1 MDKSFYDIA
10 KLLNKFKN
18 MIATRDEYEDS
29 LEELDEIIEDSME
42 PLLVMVMGEFSTG
55 KSTFINALVG
65 KKIAAVNA
73 TPTTAIITKLCY
85 GESDK
90 VIVHYKDG
98 SLKENSVVDFDN
110 VTSENQFP
118 YQRHDEISFVER
130 RMPVDMLKS
139 MSIIDSPGLNSLNQG
154 HTIATRNFVDKAD
167 VVLWMFDANKPISQT
182 EMTAMNRLRLRL
194 KPIAIIN
201 KMDALNDDEDDVTE
215 FLDGI
220 QQKLKDKVQ
229 RVIGISAKLAFI
241 GQESGDERQLIA
253 SNIQEFYTALHEL
266 VLPNIKTYKM
276 NTLMDDML
284 NYVFT
289 IREKIKTGEI
299 IVAGMQDEDYASY
312 MEERQKQV
320 ALLDGLEEM
329 LIPFHQYATTASNKN
344 ASACAFSAALYYY
357 GFLVEKNE
365 DLAKR
370 LAEEAA
376 LRNDDLAQMLLATIY
391 VDEAAFDRAVYWV
404 HRLADKE
411 LPEWQYVWGKL
422 YQAGLGIEEN
432 AEEAVRLFEKAA
444 NQEYDGGVYELAYC
458 YLTGYGV
465 PKDHKRGFELLEKSV
480 KLGSPEAMFALG
492 NRYLEGDL
500 VPKDEKIAFELY
512 ERAARKGNAYGQF
525 QLAFCYFNGLGTTE
539 NPDRAIFNGTCLSRR
554 LWCCTK

>member
-18 MIATRDEYEDS
+18 IIATRDEYEDS

-241 GQESGDERQLIA
+241 GQESGDERQLAA
-253 SNIQEFYTALHEL
+253 SNIQEFYTALDEM

-276 NTLMDDML
+276 NTLMDDMS

-289 IREKIKTGEI
+289 IGEKIKTGEI

-320 ALLDGLEEM
+320 ALLDGLEEL
-329 LIPFHQYATTASNKN
+329 LIPFHQYATAASNKN

-357 GFLVEKNE
+357 GFLVEKM
-365 DLAKR
+365 KIWR
-370 LAEEAA
+370 
-376 LRNDDLAQMLLATIY
+376 
-391 VDEAAFDRAVYWV
+391 
-404 HRLADKE
+404 
-411 LPEWQYVWGKL
+411 
-422 YQAGLGIEEN
+422 
-432 AEEAVRLFEKAA
+432 
-444 NQEYDGGVYELAYC
+444 
-458 YLTGYGV
+458 
-465 PKDHKRGFELLEKSV
+465 KD
-480 KLGSPEAMFALG
+480 
-492 NRYLEGDL
+492 
-500 VPKDEKIAFELY
+500 
-512 ERAARKGNAYGQF
+512 
-525 QLAFCYFNGLGTTE
+525 
-539 NPDRAIFNGTCLSRR
+539 
-554 LWCCTK
+554 